1 MIDQSKA
8 VQQQSAT
15 GVLDELALKADDFVR
30 DDDWIERDFVVRVEL
45 TQEQFS
51 TLRLALFRDT
61 QFGLSLERWRVPSLY
76 DNEVRPQLLRALDI
90 ERSMSRNEGTLYG
103 QLSFMSPWEFGDF
116 LKWAGSH
123 QNLTIWQVVS
133 QCLTALPEL
142 TES

>member
-15 GVLDELALKADDFVR
+15 GVLEELAHKADDFVR

-45 TQEQFS
+45 TQEQYS

-61 QFGLSLERWRVPSLY
+61 QVAHSLGGWH
-76 DNEVRPQLLRALDI
+76 LLRALDI
-90 ERSMSRNEGTLYG
+90 ERSMSRNEGTFYG
-103 QLSFMSPWEFGDF
+103 QLSFMSPWEFGAF
-116 LKWAGSH
+116 LKWAGSN

-133 QCLTALPEL
+133 QCLTAIPEL